1 MMNRLI
7 PFLIMTVVCLC
18 LWAASAVHQLL
29 VKERARFCSIH
40 SEQME
45 NMSPLM
51 AFTTVA
57 LGGFRGII
65 ADMLWMRASELQNE
79 GKFFELAQLADWI
92 TKLEPRFPTVWAFH
106 AWNMAY
112 NISVLFPDPEDRW
125 RWVQQG
131 IRLLRDEGL
140 KTNPGSPE
148 LYWEL
153 GWLYQHKIGYVMD
166 QAHWY
171 YKLKL
176 AEQMAAL
183 FDGPHPD
190 YHAPVSDPGLMR
202 LKDKYK
208 LLPEVMEAVDR
219 QYGPLDWRLPESH
232 AIYWAFR
239 GRHVAT
245 EGFIALKCDQMIFQ
259 CLSEAFR
266 HGKLTFNPENGIF
279 VTTPNLDI
287 FPKAIKAYEEALSR
301 YDDQRFHFAYANF
314 LSEAVLIL
322 YTYNRIK
329 QAKELFAILSKKYPG
344 PETELG
350 FDSFVTRCFTANIR
364 GTSRE
369 DAMALVEGL
378 MFQSYFWFA
387 LDDKERSIGFERL
400 SQLAWQQYMNSR
412 VSEDHRMRTGLPP
425 LAVIRRLAF
434 QRALDEIPQTNLTAR
449 LKAITPAE
457 PKTNLTER
465 AQ

>member
-1 MMNRLI
+1 
-7 PFLIMTVVCLC
+7 
-18 LWAASAVHQLL
+18 
-29 VKERARFCSIH
+29 
-40 SEQME
+40 
-45 NMSPLM
+45 
-51 AFTTVA
+51 
-57 LGGFRGII
+57 
-65 ADMLWMRASELQNE
+65 
-79 GKFFELAQLADWI
+79 
-92 TKLEPRFPTVWAFH
+92 
-106 AWNMAY
+106 
-112 NISVLFPDPEDRW
+112 
-125 RWVQQG
+125 
-131 IRLLRDEGL
+131 
-140 KTNPGSPE
+140 
-148 LYWEL
+148 
-153 GWLYQHKIGYVMD
+153 MD